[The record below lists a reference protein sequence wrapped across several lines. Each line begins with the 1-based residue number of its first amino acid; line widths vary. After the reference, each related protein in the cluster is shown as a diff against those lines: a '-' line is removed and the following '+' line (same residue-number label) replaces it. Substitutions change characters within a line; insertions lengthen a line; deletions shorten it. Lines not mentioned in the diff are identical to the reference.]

1 MGLRQ
6 PVLRLT
12 PDVPLRRG
20 DHRSPHDRE
29 VDYFLHGNAA
39 LRSPQPMRR
48 IRSTDSRS
56 RPAKVFADPND
67 EAIRDDCRPRPVHE
81 RRVPS
86 QHQ

>member
-39 LRSPQPMRR
+39 LRSPQPMPHPF
-48 IRSTDSRS
+48 DGFVAA
-56 RPAKVFADPND
+56 AKVFADAND
-67 EAIRDDCRPRPVHE
+67 EAIRDDVGRGQFMNVASHRNINE
-81 RRVPS
+81 
-86 QHQ
+86 